1 MECGECEDGMQNFKT
16 DLISICG
23 KEEITH
29 VKYKQ
34 WMFTDNDQKQD
45 ITAEVTEYT
54 EDLGNSLADYR
65 THKFLEKKQIPFVM
79 GITLWLIKMRC
90 SKPISGT
97 SK

>member
-1 MECGECEDGMQNFKT
+1 MQTFKT

-45 ITAEVTEYT
+45 ITAEVTIDKE
-54 EDLGNSLADYR
+54 R
-65 THKFLEKKQIPFVM
+65 KM
-79 GITLWLIKMRC
+79 WLPK
-90 SKPISGT
+90 
-97 SK
+97 